1 MSDSILETLVEHI
14 GLILE
19 QDGII
24 RSFLKSLFYYKQH
37 ESLKKMTL
45 AMCVKL

>member
-1 MSDSILETLVEHI
+1 MSDSILETLVAHI

-24 RSFLKSLFYYKQH
+24 RSFLKPLFYKQH